1 MSSITYQTLVP
12 CELIH
17 FCEQMGKLFGKVE
30 RNLYI
35 ALSRG
40 EKLNIL
46 KSSYQKIYGINARQF
61 NSIYASI
68 KGKISSLSECLNRHI
83 KELQLSIKGL
93 KKSITAKRNKLNKLY
108 PCCGINGNKTLKKQ
122 LQWEIHQKQRR
133 LSLKNDKLS
142 SLKINNKHI
151 IFGSRKLFKAQYN
164 LEKNG
169 YSNHCEW
176 LDDWQQK
183 RNSQFMLI
191 GSSDETAGCQNC
203 QLSIDGNIKIRVP
216 QALSNQFDKHVA
228 ARGIKFNYGHQ
239 DIEYALLKGTAL
251 TWRFVKKDNGKWYAF
266 VTVKQN
272 EVPIQSQFSKV
283 MIGIDLNPSVIGWAY
298 CDKEGNLVSKGQ
310 IKINLRDRSSD
321 QVKATLG
328 ESVARIVK
336 LAVQY
341 QCPITVEK
349 LDFSAKKASMRESG
363 VRYSRMLSNFAYSRF
378 LSILESRALK
388 WGIKVIKVN
397 PAYSSLIGLTKFLK
411 LYGLSSDTAAALV
424 LARRALHKS
433 ERPPA
438 RYARFLP
445 EDRHRHAWSYWRM
458 LHRELWSLRRHSFF
472 NGVANSRDE
481 VNLYDEDET
490 RSYGKPFGASS
501 GRRDSSPQVG
511 NTARP
516 AS

>member
-12 CELIH
+12 YELIP
-17 FCEQMGKLFGKVE
+17 FCEQMGQLFGKVE

-40 EKLNIL
+40 EKLNTL
-46 KSSYQKIYGINARQF
+46 KCSYQKIYGINARQF
-61 NSIYASI
+61 NSVYASI
-68 KGKISSLSECLNRHI
+68 KGKISSSKECLTRQI
-83 KELQLSIKGL
+83 KELQLSIKSL
-93 KKSITAKRNKLNKLY
+93 KKSITSQRNKLKKLD
-108 PCCGINGNKTLKKQ
+108 PCCGINGYKTEKKQ
-122 LQWEIHQKQRR
+122 LKWKIHQKQRR
-133 LSLKNDKLS
+133 LSLKNHQLE
-142 SLKINNKHI
+142 SLKINKKHI
-151 IFGSRKLFKAQYN
+151 VFGSRKLFKAQYN

-169 YSNHCEW
+169 YDKHREW
-176 LDDWQQK
+176 LDDWRQK

-216 QALSNQFDKHVA
+216 QALFNQFGKYVA
-228 ARGIKFNYGHQ
+228 YGVIKFNYGHK
-239 DIEYALLKGTAL
+239 DIEYALKKGSAL
-251 TWRFVKKDNGKWYAF
+251 TWRFVKKNNGKWYAF
-266 VTVKQN
+266 VTVKRP
-272 EVPIQSQFSKV
+272 EVPIQSRFSNG
-283 MIGIDLNPSVIGWAY
+283 MIGIDINPSVIGWAY
-298 CDKEGNLVSKGQ
+298 CDQEGNLVAKGQ
-310 IKINLRDRSSD
+310 IKINLQDRSSY

-328 ESVARIVK
+328 ESIAHLVK
-336 LAVQY
+336 LASFY

-349 LDFSAKKASMRESG
+349 LDFTAKRASMNELG
-363 VRYSRMLSNFAYSRF
+363 VRYSRMLSNFAYSQF
-378 LSILESRALK
+378 LSILESRAFK
-388 WGIKVIKVN
+388 WGIQVIKVN
-397 PAYSSLIGLTKFLK
+397 PAYSSFIGLTKFLK

-458 LHRELWSLRRHSFF
+458 LHRKLSSFKRHSFYE
-472 NGVANSRDE
+472 GVANSQDE
-481 VNLYDEDET
+481 VNLYDEDFS
-490 RSYGKPFGASS
+490 RSCGKRKRTSS

-511 NTARP
+511 STARP

>member
-1 MSSITYQTLVP
+1 MSSVTYQTLVP
-12 CELIH
+12 SSLIH
-17 FCEQMGKLFGKVE
+17 FCEEMGKLFGKVE

-40 EKLNIL
+40 EKLNTL
-46 KSSYQKIYGINARQF
+46 KSLLQKIYGINARQF
-61 NSIYASI
+61 NSVYASI
-68 KGKISSLSECLNRHI
+68 KGKIASSKECFARHI
-83 KELQLSIKGL
+83 KELQLSIKSL
-93 KKSITAKRNKLNKLY
+93 NKSITAKKNKLKKLY
-108 PCCGINGNKTLKKQ
+108 PCCGINGYKTEKKQ
-122 LQWEIHQKQRR
+122 LKWEIHQKQRR
-133 LSLKNDKLS
+133 LFLKNHKLAL
-142 SLKINNKHI
+142 LKTKTKRI

-164 LEKNG
+164 KDANG

-176 LDDWQQK
+176 LEDWQQK

-216 QALSNQFDKHVA
+216 QALFNQFGKYVA
-228 ARGIKFNYGHQ
+228 AIGIQFNYGHQ
-239 DIEYALLKGTAL
+239 DIEYALKKGSAL
-251 TWRFVKKDNGKWYAF
+251 TWRFVKKNNGKWYAF
-266 VTVKQN
+266 VTVKRS
-272 EVPIQSQFSKV
+272 EVPTQSRFFNG

-298 CDKEGNLVSKGQ
+298 CDREGNLISKGQ
-310 IKINLRDRSSD
+310 IKINLRDRSCH

-328 ESVARIVK
+328 ETVAHIVK
-336 LAVQY
+336 LASFY

-363 VRYSRMLSNFAYSRF
+363 VRYSRMLSNFAYSQF
-378 LSILESRALK
+378 LSILESRAST
-388 WGIKVIKVN
+388 WGIQVIKVN

-411 LYGLSSDTAAALV
+411 LYALSSDTAAALV
-424 LARRALHKS
+424 LARRALYKS

-458 LHRELWSLRRHSFF
+458 LHRKLSSFKRHSFY
-472 NGVANSRDE
+472 GVANSRDE
-481 VNLYDEDET
+481 VNLYDEDFS
-490 RSYGKPFGASS
+490 RSYGKRKRASS